1 MFHQAYLAYQR
12 KHLRPVFPHV
22 RAFPGGGAPKPPSLV
37 EELRVLF
44 DAPVLAG
51 YGLTEAPILTM
62 ADVSDRDDEL
72 AVTEGKPMTG
82 VELRIHRLDGSPAA
96 PGEEGEI
103 RARAPQMMRGYLDP
117 LLDIEAFDADGFFR
131 TGDLGRL
138 DDRGNLI
145 ITGRLKDVII
155 RKGENVSAQEVED
168 LLITLPAVADV
179 AVIGVPDPDA
189 GERVCA
195 VVALADPDGTL
206 ELSEVVDHLRAKGL
220 MAQKLPEQLEVVP
233 AIPRNATG
241 KVLKHVLRDEFKG

>member
-1 MFHQAYLAYQR
+1 CSSDLA
-12 KHLRPVFPHV
+12 
-22 RAFPGGGAPKPPSLV
+22 LV
-37 EELRVLF
+37 EVLRVLF

-145 ITGRLKDVII
+145 ITGRL
-155 RKGENVSAQEVED
+155 
-168 LLITLPAVADV
+168 
-179 AVIGVPDPDA
+179 
-189 GERVCA
+189 
-195 VVALADPDGTL
+195 
-206 ELSEVVDHLRAKGL
+206 
-220 MAQKLPEQLEVVP
+220 
-233 AIPRNATG
+233 
-241 KVLKHVLRDEFKG
+241 